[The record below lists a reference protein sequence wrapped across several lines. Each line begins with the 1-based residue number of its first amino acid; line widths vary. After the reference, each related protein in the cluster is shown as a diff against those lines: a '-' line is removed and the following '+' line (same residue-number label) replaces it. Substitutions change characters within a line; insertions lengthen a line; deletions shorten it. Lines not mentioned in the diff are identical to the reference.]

1 MSGRVVLVGAGPGDP
16 DLITVAG
23 LKALRAAD
31 VVVTDRLVP
40 TELLDELGDGVEVIH
55 VGKVPRGDF
64 TPQETI
70 NQLLVEHALA
80 GRNVVRFKGGDPF
93 VFGRGFE
100 EWQACE
106 QAGVPVSYVPGI
118 SSSIA
123 GSGLAGI
130 PVTHRG
136 AVQGYAVVSG
146 HVPPDDP
153 RGSIDWDHL
162 ATSGLTIV
170 VMMGVENLPRITE
183 RLIAAGLD
191 PMTPAAVVENAGM
204 STMRTLRALVGDLAA
219 TAQQAGVQP
228 PAITIIG
235 EVAALPQPC
244 S

>member
-23 LKALRAAD
+23 LKALREAD

-40 TELLDELGDGVEVIH
+40 LELLSEVREGAEVVH
-55 VGKVPRGDF
+55 VGKIPRGEF

-70 NQLLVEHALA
+70 NQLLVEHASA

-106 QAGVPVSYVPGI
+106 RAGIPVSYIPGI

-123 GSGLAGI
+123 GAGLAGI

-136 AVQGYAVVSG
+136 AVQGYTVVSG
-146 HVPPDDP
+146 HVLPSDP
-153 RGSIDWDHL
+153 RSDIDWDHL

-170 VMMGVENLPRITE
+170 VMMGVQNLPV
-183 RLIAAGLD
+183 IAEHLVTAGLAAD
-191 PMTPAAVVENAGM
+191 TPAAVIENAGLP
-204 STMRTLRALVGDLAA
+204 SMRVLRAPITELPRIAEEAKVR
-219 TAQQAGVQP
+219 P
-228 PAITIIG
+228 PAVTIIG
-235 EVAALPQPC
+235 QVAGLTY
-244 S
+244 

>member
-23 LKALRAAD
+23 LKALREAD

-40 TELLDELGDGVEVIH
+40 LELLTEVREGAEVIH
-55 VGKVPRGDF
+55 VGKIPRGEF

-70 NQLLVEHALA
+70 NQLLVDHALA
-80 GRNVVRFKGGDPF
+80 GRHVVRFKGGDPF

-106 QAGVPVSYVPGI
+106 QAGIPVTYIPGI

-123 GSGLAGI
+123 GAGLAGI

-136 AVQGYAVVSG
+136 AVQGYTVVSG
-146 HVPPDDP
+146 HVPPSDP
-153 RGSIDWDHL
+153 RCDIDWDHL

-170 VMMGVENLPRITE
+170 VMMGVQNLPV
-183 RLIAAGLD
+183 IAQHLVGAGLAAD
-191 PMTPAAVVENAGM
+191 TPAAIIENAGLP
-204 STMRTLRALVGDLAA
+204 SMRVLRAPITELPQVAEEA
-219 TAQQAGVQP
+219 KVQP
-228 PAITIIG
+228 PAVTIIG
-235 EVAALPQPC
+235 QVAGL
-244 S
+244 SD

>member
-1 MSGRVVLVGAGPGDP
+1 MSGRVILVGAGPGDP

-40 TELLDELGDGVEVIH
+40 TELLDEVADGAEVIH
-55 VGKVPRGDF
+55 VGKVPRGEF

-70 NQLLVEHALA
+70 NQLLVEHALS
-80 GRNVVRFKGGDPF
+80 GRTVVRFKGGDPF

-100 EWQACE
+100 EWLACE

-123 GSGLAGI
+123 GAGLAGI

-146 HVPPDDP
+146 HVPPGDP
-153 RGSIDWDHL
+153 RGDVDWDHL

-170 VMMGVENLPRITE
+170 IMMGVQNLPRITE
-183 RLIAAGLD
+183 RLVAAGLD
-191 PMTPAAVVENAGM
+191 ATTPAAVIENAGLG
-204 STMRTLRALVGDLAA
+204 TMRSLRAPVGELAE
-219 TAQQAGVQP
+219 TARQAGVKP
-228 PAITIIG
+228 PAVTIIG
-235 EVAALPQPC
+235 EVVALPQP
-244 S
+244 

>member
-1 MSGRVVLVGAGPGDP
+1 MSGRVILVGAGPGDP

-40 TELLDELGDGVEVIH
+40 TELLEEIAEGAEVIH
-55 VGKVPRGDF
+55 VGKIPRGEF

-70 NQLLVEHALA
+70 NQILVDQALA
-80 GRNVVRFKGGDPF
+80 GRTVVRFKGGDPF

-106 QAGVPVSYVPGI
+106 RAGIPVSYVPGI

-123 GSGLAGI
+123 GAGLAGV

-136 AVQGYAVVSG
+136 LVQGYAVVSG
-146 HVPPDDP
+146 HVAPDDP

-170 VMMGVENLPRITE
+170 IMMGVQNLPRITE
-183 RLIAAGLD
+183 RLVAAGLATT
-191 PMTPAAVVENAGM
+191 TPAVVIENAGLP
-204 STMRTLRALVGDLAA
+204 TMRVLSSPVGELAA
-219 TAQQAGVQP
+219 AAEQAGVQP
-228 PAITIIG
+228 PAVTVIG
-235 EVAALPQPC
+235 EVAALAQPC